1 MGCTV
6 TGLDDVIRIL
16 DDVAEKYVKPLSS
29 DFCLDVAEAIAEE
42 AKKNMVGHIDSGDM
56 RRLTVAERGQRSN
69 FGMASVRVG
78 QDAFYWR
85 FLEYGDGPDGIE
97 HAFFMRA
104 REKVLTNIDSVAANR
119 FRDRLAKLMKS

>member
-16 DDVAEKYVKPLSS
+16 EDVAEKHAKPLAS
-29 DFCLDVAEAIAEE
+29 DFCTDVAEAIAEE
-42 AKKNMVGHIDSGDM
+42 AKKNMAGTVITGQM
-56 RRLTVAERGQRSN
+56 RSLTIAERSQGKN

-78 QDAFYWR
+78 KDAFYWR
-85 FLEYGDGPDGIE
+85 FLEYGDGPDRIE

-104 REKVLTNIDSVAANR
+104 REKVFASIDSVAARR
-119 FRDRLAKLMKS
+119 FKERLAKLMKR